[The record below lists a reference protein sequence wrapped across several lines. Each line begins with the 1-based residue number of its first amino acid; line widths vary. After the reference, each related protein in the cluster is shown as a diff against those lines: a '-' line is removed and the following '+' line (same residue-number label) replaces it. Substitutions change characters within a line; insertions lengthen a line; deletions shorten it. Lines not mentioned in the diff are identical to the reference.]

1 MITRFFQ
8 TEKKTFSSRPR
19 ILGSAVISVG
29 PQVHGLLRSHND
41 ASSSSTSDY
50 NVGVCVCVCCYV
62 RLVQRGYSIQKLHDA
77 KFYMVVAPP
86 FRAFPWG
93 FLRGRILIEISEPI
107 IPQQVCA
114 GPMDSSHLPFRS
126 KH

>member
-1 MITRFFQ
+1 MITLFFQ

-29 PQVHGLLRSHND
+29 PQVHGLLRSRND
-41 ASSSSTSDY
+41 ASSSSSTSNY

-62 RLVQRGYSIQKLHDA
+62 RLVQWGYSIQKLHDA
-77 KFYMVVAPP
+77 KFYMVFAPP

-93 FLRGRILIEISEPI
+93 FLRGLILIEILEPI
-107 IPQQVCA
+107 LAQ
-114 GPMDSSHLPFRS
+114 
-126 KH
+126 